1 MLPYYVV
8 NAFTNKAF
16 SGNPAGVVVL
26 DEPIKEDLMQKIA
39 KENKLS
45 ETAFVL
51 KEKDLYKIRWF
62 TPEKEVDLCGHA
74 TLASTFVISR
84 FLENNVNHIT
94 FSSKSGLLEVTIEGD
109 EITLIFPM
117 VDVKQVPITT
127 TVSETIES
135 EILEAYR
142 TADEEHLV
150 LYLENQESIE
160 NFKIDLEKISQLA
173 PHGVTL
179 TAQSSE
185 KNIDYVLRYFAP
197 NYGISED
204 PVTGS
209 AQTRLALIWAI
220 KLGKKRLIAKQLSE
234 RQGLMMIDLEEN
246 HVKISGQANLYLKGS
261 IDI

>member
-1 MLPYYVV
+1 M
-8 NAFTNKAF
+8 
-16 SGNPAGVVVL
+16 VL

-45 ETAFVL
+45 ETAFIL

-74 TLASTFVISR
+74 TLASTYVISR
-84 FLENNVNHIT
+84 YLEDDFSHIT
-94 FSSKSGLLEVTIEGD
+94 FSSKSGLLEVTISGED
-109 EITLIFPM
+109 ITLFFPM
-117 VDVKQVPITT
+117 VDVKQVPITAMM
-127 TVSETIES
+127 SETIES

-142 TADEEHLV
+142 TPDEEHLV

-179 TAQSSE
+179 TAQSFD
-185 KNIDYVLRYFAP
+185 NDIDYVLRYFAP
-197 NYGISED
+197 NYGINED

-209 AQTRLALIWAI
+209 AQTRLAPIWTK
-220 KLGKKRLIAKQLSE
+220 KLGKEQLVSKQLSE
-234 RQGLMMIDLEEN
+234 RQGLMMIDLEE
-246 HVKISGQANLYLKGS
+246 HLVKISGQANLYLKGS

>member
-16 SGNPAGVVVL
+16 GGNPAGVVVL
-26 DEPIKEDLMQKIA
+26 DEPIKEELMQKIA

-45 ETAFVL
+45 ETAFIL

-74 TLASTFVISR
+74 TLASTYVISR
-84 FLENNVNHIT
+84 YLEDNLSQIT
-94 FSSKSGLLEVTIEGD
+94 FSSKSGLLEVTINGEK
-109 EITLIFPM
+109 ITLIFPI
-117 VDVKQVPITT
+117 VDVKQVPITMM
-127 TVSETIES
+127 VSETIES

-150 LYLENQESIE
+150 LCLENQGCIE
-160 NFKIDLEKISQLA
+160 QLKIDLEKIGQLA

-179 TAQSSE
+179 TAQSFD
-185 KNIDYVLRYFAP
+185 NDIDYVLRYFAP
-197 NYGISED
+197 NYGINED

-209 AQTRLALIWAI
+209 AQTRLAPIWTR
-220 KLGKKRLIAKQLSE
+220 KLGKEQFVSKQLSE
-234 RQGLMMIDLEEN
+234 RQGTMTVELEEN
-246 HVKISGQANLYLKGS
+246 LVKISGQANLYLKGS

>member
-45 ETAFVL
+45 ETAFIL

-74 TLASTFVISR
+74 TLESTYVISR
-84 FLENNVNHIT
+84 YLEDDFSHIT
-94 FSSKSGLLEVTIEGD
+94 FSSKSGLLEVTISGED
-109 EITLIFPM
+109 ITLFFPM
-117 VDVKQVPITT
+117 VDVKQVPITAMM
-127 TVSETIES
+127 SETIES

-142 TADEEHLV
+142 TPDEEHLV

-179 TAQSSE
+179 TAQSFD
-185 KNIDYVLRYFAP
+185 NDIDYVLRYFAP
-197 NYGISED
+197 NYGINED

-209 AQTRLALIWAI
+209 AQTRLAPIWTK
-220 KLGKKRLIAKQLSE
+220 KLGKEQLVSKQLSE
-234 RQGLMMIDLEEN
+234 RQGLMMIDLEE
-246 HVKISGQANLYLKGS
+246 HLVKISGQANLYLKGS

>member
-1 MLPYYVV
+1 MLLPIRRLV
-8 NAFTNKAF
+8 AT
-16 SGNPAGVVVL
+16 AGVVVL

-45 ETAFVL
+45 ETAFIL

-74 TLASTFVISR
+74 TLESTYVISR
-84 FLENNVNHIT
+84 YLEDDFSHIT
-94 FSSKSGLLEVTIEGD
+94 FSSKSGLLEVTISGED
-109 EITLIFPM
+109 ITLFFPM
-117 VDVKQVPITT
+117 VDVKQVPITAMM
-127 TVSETIES
+127 SETIES

-142 TADEEHLV
+142 TPDEEHLV

-179 TAQSSE
+179 TAQSFD
-185 KNIDYVLRYFAP
+185 NDIDYVLRYFAP
-197 NYGISED
+197 NYGINED

-209 AQTRLALIWAI
+209 AQTRLAPIWTK
-220 KLGKKRLIAKQLSE
+220 KLGKEQLVSKQLSE
-234 RQGLMMIDLEEN
+234 RQGLMMIDLEE
-246 HVKISGQANLYLKGS
+246 HLVKISGQANLYLKGS